1 MQVFALPNHGESGKI
16 KLALP
21 KSGRWLAP
29 RRFSF
34 GKFPE
39 GHKLFVPL
47 RKSGKGGAQWLHMVS
62 CFSFAWLSSALS
74 AYVLHLLAK
83 RNNRP
88 APTSAV
94 ISLT

>member
-21 KSGRWLAP
+21 KSGRWLVP

-47 RKSGKGGAQWLHMVS
+47 RKGGSAMVTYGELFQF
-62 CFSFAWLSSALS
+62 CL
-74 AYVLHLLAK
+74 VIIG
-83 RNNRP
+83 
-88 APTSAV
+88 V
-94 ISLT
+94 ISICLTFAGKKK